1 MTCAID
7 DNQCKLLVLGLNTAD
22 SQTSTQDLRSYFTSY
37 GSIEWIQVLTNGS
50 SAVIHFTQSS
60 TVDRLVRQRT
70 GLLGQQSLRLRR
82 FRSDDTNWHLDS
94 CTLYVKFNRLV
105 PLTEASLQ
113 HCFRDYQPYIRR
125 LDVIDGDR
133 ALISFCDYD
142 HVDRILL
149 EPANG
154 WMIHGEVPTLERLMT
169 RPIKRSRW
177 DQRPTPSSGLPVLA
191 ERNPVVHQLITH
203 IEYLAKQLRGESVH
217 LKRKSEKRWI
227 FVEQP
232 AHCRKEIG
240 TARSRGLCPEERK
253 RSTQIQGEVAFDKE
267 R

>member
-22 SQTSTQDLRSYFTSY
+22 SPTSTQDLRSYFTSY
-37 GSIEWIQVLTNGS
+37 GSIEWIQLFTNGS
-50 SAVIHFTQSS
+50 SAVIHFTQSA

-82 FRSDDTNWHLDS
+82 FRLDDTNWHLDS

-149 EPANG
+149 EPANS
-154 WMIHGEVPTLERLMT
+154 WMIHGEGPTLERLMT

-177 DQRPTPSSGLPVLA
+177 DQRPTPSSSLPVLA

-217 LKRKSEKRWI
+217 LERKG
-227 FVEQP
+227 
-232 AHCRKEIG
+232 KEEVNFSRATSALPKG
-240 TARSRGLCPEERK
+240 NRTARSRGLHPEERK
-253 RSTQIQGEVAFDKE
+253 RSTQI
-267 R
+267 